1 MVVLQ
6 LCKNQESSLKIFLSR
21 SSFSYLFPCFSML
34 LMAFYAEQ
42 QVSLIARLVSLLKEL
57 GTSFSKEITE
67 KRSQSLESQLVFFS
81 AKDQTFKETLV
92 SCRRGG
98 LTVQVPIS
106 TALSL
111 SAGYQGAHG
120 CC

>member
-92 SCRRGG
+92 SCGKGG
-98 LTVQVPIS
+98 LTVQVLIS
-106 TALSL
+106 IALSL